1 MPRRP
6 ATDEQREAARKRL
19 QAAASAQYAAFG
31 AGGVSAR
38 SIAERAG
45 VSVGTLYTYFGS
57 LQGLMQSLWME
68 PLDRIN
74 ARLNRIAEAHA
85 DPVER
90 IAKLL
95 EAYVDVAINAPELF
109 RGAFLFVRPAL
120 LETPAKDALDS
131 AVFGALLLAAI
142 EEGQAGGRVRPG
154 APRRLAQ
161 LAWSAVHGSLALPVN
176 FDRLNLMSGQVI
188 AADMI
193 AVILQSLESP
203 TGESPARPAQV

>member
-1 MPRRP
+1 MPRKP
-6 ATDEQREAARKRL
+6 ATDEQREAVRRRL

-74 ARLNRIAEAHA
+74 VRLTRTAQAHA

-90 IAKLL
+90 LRKLL
-95 EAYVDVAINAPELF
+95 EAYVEVATGAPELF
-109 RGAFLFVRPAL
+109 RGAFLFVRPES
-120 LETPAKDALDS
+120 LEKPPRDALES
-131 AVFGALLLAAI
+131 VVFGALLLAAI
-142 EEGQAGGRVRPG
+142 EEAQAVGRIRTG
-154 APRRLAQ
+154 EPRRLAQ

-176 FDRLNLMSGQVI
+176 FDRLDLDAGQAV

-193 AVILQSLESP
+193 TAILHSLE
-203 TGESPARPAQV
+203 PAV